1 MEDGMAPL
9 LPSKRTRSGPW
20 RNTRGMKPQAQY
32 RLGLILVAGS
42 AVAWSTAGY
51 FTRLIPLDN
60 WTLLFW
66 RGIFAA
72 IGIFL
77 FMLAKDGPSAWRQVG
92 QLGKPGWLFAIISG
106 GGMIVYITSLTLTTV
121 AHVAIIYCIVP
132 FVAAGLAFLTMGERP
147 SPLAIGASLIALI
160 GVAVMV
166 GLSGGEGSLAG
177 DLLALVMTLGMAVMM
192 VISRRHR
199 DIPIL
204 AAACLSAILSA
215 GICWPL
221 ALHSLPP
228 PEMLLQLALFGLV
241 NSAIGIALFTLG
253 ARLIPAVET
262 GLIGALDAPLAPV
275 WVWLAFAETPGQNTI
290 IGGILVFGAVLAHVS
305 IRARSRAVRNA
316 A

>member
-1 MEDGMAPL
+1 MNA
-9 LPSKRTRSGPW
+9 
-20 RNTRGMKPQAQY
+20 QAQY

-42 AVAWSTAGY
+42 AIAWSTAGY

-77 FMLAKDGPSAWRQVG
+77 FMLAKDGRGAWRQFG
-92 QLGKPGWLFAIISG
+92 QLRGPGWLFALISG
-106 GGMIVYITSLTLTTV
+106 GSMIVYITSLTLTTV

-147 SPLAIGASLIALI
+147 SPVAIGASLVALI

-166 GLSGGEGSLAG
+166 GMSGGEGSLVG
-177 DLLALVMTLGMAVMM
+177 DLLALVMTLGMAVIM

-215 GICWPL
+215 AACWPL
-221 ALHSLPP
+221 ALHALPP
-228 PEMLLQLALFGLV
+228 PDMLLQLALFGLV

-253 ARLIPAVET
+253 ARLIPAIET
-262 GLIGALDAPLAPV
+262 GLIGALDAPLAPL
-275 WVWLAFAETPGQNTI
+275 WVWLAFSEIPGRNTI
-290 IGGILVFGAVLAHVS
+290 LGGILVFGAVLAHVS
-305 IRARSRAVRNA
+305 LGGRSRALRNA

>member
-1 MEDGMAPL
+1 MNA
-9 LPSKRTRSGPW
+9 
-20 RNTRGMKPQAQY
+20 QAQY
-32 RLGLILVAGS
+32 RLGLLLIAGS
-42 AVAWSTAGY
+42 AIAWSTAGY

-77 FMLAKDGPSAWRQVG
+77 FMLVKDGPGAWRQFG
-92 QLGKPGWLFAIISG
+92 QLRGPGWLFALISG
-106 GGMIVYITSLTLTTV
+106 GSMIVYITSLTLTTV
-121 AHVAIIYCIVP
+121 AHVAIIYCVVP

-147 SPLAIGASLIALI
+147 SPVAIGASLMALV

-166 GLSGGEGSLAG
+166 GMSGGEGSLVG
-177 DLLALVMTLGMAVMM
+177 DLLALVMTLGMAVIM

-215 GICWPL
+215 AACWPL
-221 ALHSLPP
+221 ALHALPP
-228 PEMLLQLALFGLV
+228 PDMLLQLALFGLV

-253 ARLIPAVET
+253 ARLIPAIET
-262 GLIGALDAPLAPV
+262 GLIGALDAPLAPL
-275 WVWLAFAETPGQNTI
+275 WVWLAFSEIPGRNTI
-290 IGGILVFGAVLAHVS
+290 LGGILVFGAVLAHVS
-305 IRARSRAVRNA
+305 LGGRSRALRNA

>member
-1 MEDGMAPL
+1 MNA
-9 LPSKRTRSGPW
+9 
-20 RNTRGMKPQAQY
+20 QAQY

-42 AVAWSTAGY
+42 AIAWSTAGY

-77 FMLAKDGPSAWRQVG
+77 FMLAKDGRGAWRQFG
-92 QLGKPGWLFAIISG
+92 QLRGPGWLFALISG
-106 GGMIVYITSLTLTTV
+106 GSMIVYITSLTLTTV
-121 AHVAIIYCIVP
+121 AHVAIIYCVVP

-147 SPLAIGASLIALI
+147 SPVAIGASLMALV

-166 GLSGGEGSLAG
+166 GMSGGEGSLVG
-177 DLLALVMTLGMAVMM
+177 DLLALVMTLGMAVIM

-215 GICWPL
+215 AACWPL
-221 ALHSLPP
+221 ALHALPP
-228 PEMLLQLALFGLV
+228 PDMLLQLALFGLV

-253 ARLIPAVET
+253 ARLIPAIET
-262 GLIGALDAPLAPV
+262 GLIGALDAPLAPL
-275 WVWLAFAETPGQNTI
+275 WVWLAFSEIPGRNTI
-290 IGGILVFGAVLAHVS
+290 LGGILVFGAVLAHVS
-305 IRARSRAVRNA
+305 LGGRSRALRNA

>member
-1 MEDGMAPL
+1 MNAA
-9 LPSKRTRSGPW
+9 
-20 RNTRGMKPQAQY
+20 AQY
-32 RLGLILVAGS
+32 RLGLLMVTGS
-42 AVAWSTAGY
+42 AAAWSTAGY

-66 RGIFAA
+66 RGLFAA
-72 IGIFL
+72 IGIFV
-77 FMLAKDGPSAWRQVG
+77 FMLAKDGRGAWRQFG
-92 QLGKPGWLFAIISG
+92 QLRGPGWLFALISG

-147 SPLAIGASLIALI
+147 SRVAIGASLVALI

-166 GLSGGEGSLAG
+166 GFGGGEGSLA
-177 DLLALVMTLGMAVMM
+177 MAVMM

-204 AAACLSAILSA
+204 AAACLSAVLSA
-215 GICWPL
+215 AACWPL
-221 ALHSLPP
+221 ASHALPP
-228 PEMLLQLALFGLV
+228 PDLLLQLALFGLV
-241 NSAIGIALFTLG
+241 NSAIGIVLFTLG

-262 GLIGALDAPLAPV
+262 GLIGALDAPLAPI
-275 WVWLAFAETPGQNTI
+275 WVWLAFAETPGRNTI
-290 IGGILVFGAVLAHVS
+290 LGGILVFGAVLAHVS
-305 IRARSRAVRNA
+305 LGARSRALRNA

>member
-1 MEDGMAPL
+1 MNP
-9 LPSKRTRSGPW
+9 R
-20 RNTRGMKPQAQY
+20 AQY

-42 AVAWSTAGY
+42 AIAWSTAGY

-77 FMLAKDGPSAWRQVG
+77 FMLVKDGRGAWRQFG
-92 QLGKPGWLFAIISG
+92 QLRKPGWLFALISG
-106 GGMIVYITSLTLTTV
+106 GSMMVYITALTLTTV

-132 FVAAGLAFLTMGERP
+132 FVAAGLAFLAMGERP
-147 SPLAIGASLIALI
+147 SLTAIGASLVALI

-166 GLSGGEGSLAG
+166 GFSGGEGSLVG
-177 DLLALVMTLGMAVMM
+177 DFLALLMTLGLAVLM

-199 DIPIL
+199 DIPIM

-215 GICWPL
+215 AACWPL
-221 ALHSLPP
+221 ALHVLPSP
-228 PEMLLQLALFGLV
+228 DLLLLLALFGLV
-241 NSAIGIALFTLG
+241 NSAIGIVLFTLG

-262 GLIGALDAPLAPV
+262 GLIGALDAPLAPI
-275 WVWLAFAETPGQNTI
+275 WVWLAFAETPGRNTLL
-290 IGGILVFGAVLAHVS
+290 GGILVFGAVLAHVS
-305 IRARSRAVRNA
+305 LGARSRALRNA